1 MLLAGSISALGWP
14 NHEASFTT
22 NAKVPALAAE
32 HENWDRNAPA
42 NGCLRRPP

>member
-1 MLLAGSISALGWP
+1 MLLAESISALGWP
-14 NHEASFTT
+14 NHET
-22 NAKVPALAAE
+22 NANVPALAAE